1 MAEPCRR
8 LGNTLATPRIYLT
21 GRVTLEYGE
30 RVATERDMPGRQG
43 RTAFVFLAAH
53 RHRPV
58 SRGELVDVIWPDGPP
73 QDTDTALNAI
83 LSKLRATMKKA
94 GWPPDGT
101 IAAQSGSVAI
111 RLPATTRIDLEEAA
125 NAIDEAEGALRA
137 GDAARAWGCAN
148 VVVSVARRPFLPDAE
163 APWIESR
170 RSALRTL
177 LIRGL
182 ECLAH
187 TSETSGDT
195 SLAVQYWTEILEL
208 EPFRETAYRRLM
220 RLHVAM
226 GNRAEALRVFERCRT
241 LLRDELGVGPAHQTE
256 SLFLEILRA
265 NTSTEPGLGGV
276 SAP

>member
-1 MAEPCRR
+1 MAEPCDH

-21 GRVTLEYGE
+21 GQVVLECGD
-30 RVATERDMPGRQG
+30 RVARERDLPGRQG

-58 SRGELVDVIWPDGPP
+58 SRSELVDVIWPDGAPL
-73 QDTDTALNAI
+73 DTDSALNAI

-94 GWPPDGT
+94 GWPPEGT

-125 NAIDEAEGALRA
+125 NAVDEAEGALRA
-137 GDAARAWGCAN
+137 GDPARAWGCAN

-170 RSALRTL
+170 RNGLRTL

-182 ECLAH
+182 ECLAQ

-195 SLAVQYWTEILEL
+195 SLAVQYWSEILDL
-208 EPFRETAYRRLM
+208 EPFRETAYRQLM
-220 RLHVAM
+220 RLHTAM
-226 GNRAEALRVFERCRT
+226 GNRAEALRVFERCRL
-241 LLRDELGVGPAHQTE
+241 LLRDELGVGPAQQTE
-256 SLFLEILRA
+256 SLFLEILRSG
-265 NTSTEPGLGGV
+265 TSDAPGHGTIPV
-276 SAP
+276 P

>member
-1 MAEPCRR
+1 MAEPCHH

-21 GRVTLEYGE
+21 GQVVLEYGDQ
-30 RVATERDMPGRQG
+30 VATERDLPGRQG

-58 SRGELVDVIWPDGPP
+58 SRSELVDVIWPDGAPH
-73 QDTDTALNAI
+73 DTDTALNAI

-94 GWPPDGT
+94 GWPDGT
-101 IAAQSGSVAI
+101 IAAQSGSVAL
-111 RLPATTRIDLEEAA
+111 RLPATTSVDLEEAA

-137 GDAARAWGCAN
+137 GDPARAWGCAN

-163 APWIESR
+163 APWIEGR
-170 RSALRTL
+170 RNALRTL

-182 ECLAH
+182 ECLAL

-195 SLAVQYWTEILEL
+195 SLAVQYWTEILER
-208 EPFRETAYRRLM
+208 EPFRETAYRQLM
-220 RLHVAM
+220 RLHMAM

-265 NTSTEPGLGGV
+265 DASAEPGLGGL
-276 SAP
+276 SGP